1 MELTNYDQ
9 QVTIKINTLR
19 INYTQFMLSQML
31 SLSFDD
37 VTGRL
42 SGHGFP
48 GHGIYQS
55 KLTSWGESNLLIPFC
70 FFIMSSIKS
79 SSNFFARISA
89 FPSIAIGELNHT

>member
-37 VTGRL
+37 VTGRV
-42 SGHGFP
+42 S